1 MAQSVIVTFADTA
14 MIERGTEVIKK
25 LHAEG
30 SIKLYAAAVVAR
42 DLSGK
47 LSIKE
52 IADEGH
58 GVTAT
63 SALIGGL
70 AGLPLGP
77 LAITIGA
84 AAGALIGTSAERLNK
99 GDEDEFAQKISR
111 ELTPGKAVVV
121 AEIAEDDLSALE
133 LLMKPIGGTLVR
145 K

>member
-1 MAQSVIVTFADTA
+1 MAQSVIVTFADAA
-14 MIERGTEVIKK
+14 MIERGTEAIKK

-63 SALIGGL
+63 SAPIMRISWSAFRS
-70 AGLPLGP
+70 AG
-77 LAITIGA
+77 
-84 AAGALIGTSAERLNK
+84 
-99 GDEDEFAQKISR
+99 
-111 ELTPGKAVVV
+111 
-121 AEIAEDDLSALE
+121 DD
-133 LLMKPIGGTLVR
+133 GRRCCRRVNRYVG
-145 K
+145 